1 MTSVCVHL
9 RSDDPKTSV
18 KMQQLSHAPMIEIQ
32 HEGSSTTLFVWDVK
46 IAKMLAA
53 AAQSAA
59 MLLEAAAEDDE

>member
-1 MTSVCVHL
+1 
-9 RSDDPKTSV
+9 
-18 KMQQLSHAPMIEIQ
+18 MQQLSHAPMIEIQ